1 MAHVWVMTKTTL
13 LPSLALAA
21 LIAPGVAPVPAAA
34 QSFDGV
40 VQAEV
45 LPGWRNSDGSHM
57 AAVKVTLNPG
67 WKTYWRAPG
76 DAGIPPQISWQGSR
90 NMSDVALE
98 WPTPEVFNQNGMRSI
113 GYSDALVLPIRIA
126 PKDAGKPVR
135 LKATLDI
142 GVCRDICVPQRLKVK
157 AELPPAG
164 DRDSEIIAAM
174 VDQPLTAR
182 EAGVGAVT
190 CRLSPTQNG
199 VALTATIEM
208 PSAGGAEIA
217 VVETADPQI
226 WVAEGTTQRRGGK
239 LVAQTEMMHVEAT
252 SFMVSRADLR
262 FTVLGANHA
271 VDIVGCSG

>member
-1 MAHVWVMTKTTL
+1 MKTHYL

-21 LIAPGVAPVPAAA
+21 FMTPALLPAAASA
-34 QSFDGV
+34 QSFDQV

-45 LPGWRNSDGSHM
+45 LPGWRDVDGNHM
-57 AAVKVTLNPG
+57 AAVKITLNPG

-76 DAGIPPQISWQGSR
+76 DAGIPPQITWNGSR
-90 NMSDVALE
+90 NMGSVALA

-113 GYSDALVLPIRIA
+113 GYSDELVLPVRIA

-157 AELPPAG
+157 AELPPGGA
-164 DRDSEIIAAM
+164 RDAEIAAAL

-182 EAGVGAVT
+182 EAGVGKVT
-190 CRLSPTQNG
+190 CKLSPTSEG
-199 VALTATIEM
+199 VSLKATIHM
-208 PSAGGAEIA
+208 PSAGGAEVA
-217 VVETADPQI
+217 VVETADPHV
-226 WVAEGTTQRRGGK
+226 WVAEGTTKRQGGT
-239 LVAQTEMMHVEAT
+239 LVTETEMMHVDAS
-252 SFMVSRADLR
+252 SFMVNRSDLR

-271 VDIVGCSG
+271 VDIIGCSG

>member
-1 MAHVWVMTKTTL
+1 MALM
-13 LPSLALAA
+13 PAALAPLQA
-21 LIAPGVAPVPAAA
+21 TA
-34 QSFDGV
+34 QSFDQV

-45 LPGWRNSDGSHM
+45 LPGWRDADGTHM

-76 DAGIPPQISWQGSR
+76 DAGIPPQITWNGSR
-90 NMSDVALE
+90 NLGSVSLK

-113 GYSDALVLPIRIA
+113 GYTNELVLPVRIA
-126 PKDAGKPVR
+126 PKDASKPVR

-157 AELPPAG
+157 AELPPGGA
-164 DRDSEIIAAM
+164 RDAQIAAAL

-182 EAGVGAVT
+182 EAGVGKVT
-190 CRLSPTQNG
+190 CKLSPTADG
-199 VALTATIEM
+199 VALTATIQM
-208 PSAGGAEIA
+208 PSAGGAEVA

-226 WVAEGTTQRRGGK
+226 WVAEGITKRQGGA
-239 LVAQTEMMHVEAT
+239 LVTATEMMHVEAS
-252 SFMVSRADLR
+252 SFMVNRADLR